1 MHRPELKTQPTAN
14 PLQQVRHKNRGGR
27 KAPSAVKRLLS
38 LGMVQTQPLVDKYR
52 PQTISDLILPS
63 RHSVHKALAFLDKP
77 YASSWLFC
85 GPPGVGKTSL
95 ARLMA
100 NAVIKSEFALQTFT
114 GPDLDANRVQQL
126 AAMIQGRPLD
136 GGMWA
141 ILIDEAD
148 SIPKVGQVRLL
159 SMLEGLSHAV
169 VIATANADLDS
180 YESRLTSRFFIQTFT
195 KEGLLEPGVAWLQR
209 IAAQEGIPASR
220 KTLERMIMESKSNL
234 RAALQRLDAYAAR
247 PAPGSLPVVN
257 AGELHGTRART
268 AVESAPLGVRFQ

>member
-1 MHRPELKTQPTAN
+1 
-14 PLQQVRHKNRGGR
+14 
-27 KAPSAVKRLLS
+27 
-38 LGMVQTQPLVDKYR
+38 MVQTQPLVDKYR
-52 PQTISDLILPS
+52 PQTISDLILPT

-95 ARLMA
+95 ARL
-100 NAVIKSEFALQTFT
+100 
-114 GPDLDANRVQQL
+114 
-126 AAMIQGRPLD
+126 MIQGRPLD